1 MFDTFVYKREV
12 NKSVLCNG
20 FGIDRKYL
28 GFFTSR
34 IGELKRG
41 EKKQISIIFNGKS
54 YPVIINNLN
63 NPNDKRLNDA
73 YQIRYNPNSE
83 FVKALQVVFYSTYQ
97 YIQKQYEIIKK
108 TGEQKRFSTNIPD
121 EYKEYIAIYPSDIPD
136 TFLCE
141 PILSGEMLE
150 LKNDVNNLSE
160 LNFETE
166 LNCDLHD
173 ETAGIEV
180 KLSMRKV
187 RKYNRS
193 ICNALKKHYNYR
205 CQICGKAVG
214 EEYDAHISEVHHIDY
229 FTKSL
234 NNDISNLLV
243 VCPNHHSIIH
253 NRNPKFDRKECIYI
267 YPNGYKEGLVLNNHL
282 LSEE

>member
-1 MFDTFVYKREV
+1 M
-12 NKSVLCNG
+12 
-20 FGIDRKYL
+20 
-28 GFFTSR
+28 
-34 IGELKRG
+34 
-41 EKKQISIIFNGKS
+41 
-54 YPVIINNLN
+54 
-63 NPNDKRLNDA
+63 
-73 YQIRYNPNSE
+73 
-83 FVKALQVVFYSTYQ
+83 QVVFNSTYQ

-108 TGEQKRFSTNIPD
+108 ADEQKRFSTNIPD
-121 EYKEYIAIYPSDIPD
+121 EYKEYIAIYPSDVPD

-150 LKNDVNNLSE
+150 LKNDVNNLTE

-234 NNDISNLLV
+234 NNDISNLIV

>member
-12 NKSVLCNG
+12 NKSLLCNG

-41 EKKQISIIFNGKS
+41 EKKQIFIIFNGKN

-73 YQIRYNPNSE
+73 YQIRYNPNSD
-83 FVKALQVVFYSTYQ
+83 FVKALQIAFNSTYQ
-97 YIQKQYEIIKK
+97 YIQKEYKVVKK
-108 TGEQKRFSTNIPD
+108 IGEQKRFSTNIPD
-121 EYKEYIAIYPSDIPD
+121 EYKEYIAIYPTDIPN

-141 PILSGEMLE
+141 PILSGEILE

-166 LNCDLHD
+166 LNSDLHD

-180 KLSMRKV
+180 KLSMQKV

-205 CQICGKAVG
+205 CQICGKTVG
-214 EEYDAHISEVHHIDY
+214 EEYDAHIVEVHHIDY
-229 FTKSL
+229 FVKSL
-234 NNDISNLLV
+234 NNDVSNLLV

-253 NRNPKFDRKECIYI
+253 NRNPKFDRKECVYI
-267 YPNGYKEGLVLNNHL
+267 YPNGYKESLILNNHL
-282 LSEE
+282 ALEN

>member
-12 NKSVLCNG
+12 NKSLLYEG
-20 FGIDRKYL
+20 FTIDRKYIE
-28 GFFTSR
+28 FFTSR

-41 EKKQISIIFNGKS
+41 EKKQIFIIFNDKS
-54 YPVIINNLN
+54 YSATINNLN
-63 NPNDKRLNDA
+63 YKDKNVNDTYQVRYTPNG
-73 YQIRYNPNSE
+73 E
-83 FVKALQVVFYSTYQ
+83 FAKALQIVFENTYQ
-97 YIQKQYEIIKK
+97 YIQKEYEIVKK
-108 TGEQKRFSTNIPD
+108 IGEKKRFSTNIPN
-121 EYKEYIAIYPSDIPD
+121 EYKEYIAIYSTDITD

-141 PILSGEMLE
+141 SILAGELLE
-150 LKNDVNNLSE
+150 LRDNINNISE
-160 LNFETE
+160 MNFETE

-180 KLSMRKV
+180 KSSMRKI

-205 CQICGKAVG
+205 CQICGKAIG
-214 EEYDAHISEVHHIDY
+214 EEYDAHIAEVHHIDY
-229 FTKSL
+229 FVKSL

-282 LSEE
+282 ISEN